1 ANTPVDI
8 PALDN
13 DLPGTSPIDTGS
25 ISIIEPPING
35 STSLNPDGILVYLPD
50 PDFGGVDSFYYQI
63 CDTIGL
69 CDTAL
74 VYILVLPTPDTISV
88 SIPMDTIVQVC
99 IDTSML
105 SDPLSSINSCEDP
118 ENGSVTYDAATGC
131 IEYTP

>member
-1 ANTPVDI
+1 
-8 PALDN
+8 
-13 DLPGTSPIDTGS
+13 
-25 ISIIEPPING
+25 ING
-35 STSLNPDGILVYLPD
+35 FTSLNPDGILVYLPD

-105 SDPLSSINSCEDP
+105 SGPLSSINSCEDP

-131 IEYTP
+131 IEYTPNSGFTGVVTTCVVICDDNGICDMSSVNITC